1 MCLQKKQE
9 RDKRKEL
16 AAMKAKSQKD
26 LELIQIIK
34 VSNLT
39 LSYTSLSLSLS
50 LSLQSRGVTLCGAG
64 EDDEGL
70 LEIDLN
76 SQHPAGARVHLA
88 EDGALVW
95 PVLLLYPEYN
105 QSDYIAEFRE
115 HDRFID
121 HLREMFQTPAPW
133 DVEGKYPVQA
143 MQVTSIV
150 LSD

>member
-39 LSYTSLSLSLS
+39 LSYISLSLS